1 MSGLCSGGTAELFA
15 LVAYVPDRLGGFVDR
30 VRREL
35 APGCLLRAHIT
46 VLPPRELPP
55 NANGNGLLH
64 AAARQKIES
73 VLHAARS
80 FRVAI
85 GEVTVF
91 PVSNVVYLS
100 IGSGSQQL
108 KDLHYLLNQD
118 ACRSREMWGFEPH
131 LTLAQDLNPEA
142 VNCVKEIAERRW
154 REYTGPHEFTLDKLT
169 FVRGDPEQGW
179 IDLASWELPSPVLV

>member
-1 MSGLCSGGTAELFA
+1 MFA
-15 LVAYVPDRLGGFVDR
+15 LVAYVSDPLGGFVDR

-46 VLPPRELPP
+46 VLPPREL
-55 NANGNGLLH
+55 NATSNSLR

-73 VLHAARS
+73 VLHATRS
-80 FRVAI
+80 IRVAI

-100 IGSGSQQL
+100 IGAGSQQL
-108 KDLHYLLNQD
+108 KDLHRLLNQD
-118 ACRSREMWGFEPH
+118 ACRSTEMWCFEPH
-131 LTLAQDLNPEA
+131 LTLAQDLKPEA
-142 VNCVKEIAERRW
+142 VAQIKEVAERRW
-154 REYTGPHEFTLDKLT
+154 REYAGPHEFTLDKLT
-169 FVRGDPEQGW
+169 FVQGDPDHGW